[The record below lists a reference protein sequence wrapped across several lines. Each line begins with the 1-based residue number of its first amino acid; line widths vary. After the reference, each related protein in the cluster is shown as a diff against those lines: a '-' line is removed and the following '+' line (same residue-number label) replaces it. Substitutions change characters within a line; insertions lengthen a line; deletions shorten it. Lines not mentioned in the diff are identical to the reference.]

1 MKKIT
6 FFLSVV
12 FIFIALL
19 ISYNTIAESNPDG
32 KVTKSD
38 CEGYYCGED
47 AENNLSCIFNG
58 VSGEY
63 CDCAW
68 CSGVS
73 D

>member
-6 FFLSVV
+6 FFLSIV

-38 CEGYYCGED
+38 CECQFCGED
-47 AENNLSCIFNG
+47 ASGNPYCGWNG
-58 VSGEY
+58 IYGEY
-63 CDCAW
+63 CDCAG
-68 CSGVS
+68 CKGVV